1 MYKLFN
7 FVLGFVLGA
16 LVGVALAV
24 LLSPGSG
31 DEIRQ
36 QIQLRADQVV
46 QEGKRA
52 AAERKAELESQ
63 LEALKKGKTSS

>member
-1 MYKLFN
+1 MRKLFN
-7 FVLGFVLGA
+7 FVLGFVLGT

-24 LLSPGSG
+24 LLAPDSG

-63 LEALKKGKTSS
+63 LEALKKGKPSS